1 MSRLVRP
8 NLAQRK
14 GGFPNLLGE
23 HDLLQVLACLAW
35 YSLIFLVFP
44 DLIS

>member
-1 MSRLVRP
+1 MSGLVRP
-8 NLAQRK
+8 NLAQGK
-14 GGFPNLLGE
+14 VEFPNLLGE
-23 HDLLQVLACLAW
+23 HDLLWVLACFAW